1 VVERNSINNTLT
13 ISLFSVDPHSGNLLL
28 TKNGQLCYLDFGLLI
43 NIPPKERQAMM
54 AALVHLGLGE
64 WTRLV
69 DDLEEL
75 ELLKPGTDK
84 YLLAED
90 LEREFLAVMQAG
102 DKQESNGTSDT
113 LHQLPLLTLQTT
125 KLNFSTLI
133 GVLFKLAF
141 KYKFLLPT
149 FFPLVVRSVSS
160 LEGVALAVDPDFK
173 LVAAGMPVVLNQLLS
188 DRREASQNL
197 LQELLL
203 MPGGALRA
211 DDTTAQILQVWLS
224 AAEQAERSKPLSERG
239 STSQSQSGVSA
250 SAAMDLK
257 DILLDRRNVPLRRT
271 IIMSN
276 PASTIAQMS
285 PETRSRL
292 LDILTQVLSSD
303 EAGELASGMLRSTP
317 AARAQRKR
325 LFMLF
330 KATIPKVA
338 KSPISNILE
347 LLKFT
352 FALICAFIQGFYKRL
367 QKRILS
373 WFSKENKGEKVE

>member
-1 VVERNSINNTLT
+1 VRC
-13 ISLFSVDPHSGNLLL
+13 FSVDPHSGNLLL

-64 WTRLV
+64 WSRLV

-75 ELLKPGTDK
+75 ELLKPRTDK
-84 YLLAED
+84 SLLAED
-90 LEREFLAVMQAG
+90 LEREFLAVMQSG
-102 DKQESNGTSDT
+102 DKEESNSISDT
-113 LHQLPLLTLQTT
+113 LQQLPLLTLQTT

-141 KYKFLLPT
+141 KYKFLLPS

-173 LVAAGMPVVLNQLLS
+173 LVAAGIPVVLNQLLS
-188 DRREASQNL
+188 DRRETSQNL

-224 AAEQAERSKPLSERG
+224 AAEQAERIVPLSERNIKK
-239 STSQSQSGVSA
+239 QSQPRVSA

-285 PETRSRL
+285 PEMRSRL
-292 LDILTQVLSSD
+292 LATLTQVFSSD

-338 KSPISNILE
+338 KSPINNILE

-352 FALICAFIQGFYKRL
+352 FALIYAFLRGIFQRL

-373 WFSKENKGEKVE
+373 WFSNENKAKEEKVE

>member
-1 VVERNSINNTLT
+1 
-13 ISLFSVDPHSGNLLL
+13 
-28 TKNGQLCYLDFGLLI
+28 
-43 NIPPKERQAMM
+43 M

-64 WTRLV
+64 WKRLV

-84 YLLAED
+84 CLLAED
-90 LEREFLAVMQAG
+90 LEREFLVVMQSG
-102 DKQESNGTSDT
+102 DNQESNGTSDM
-113 LHQLPLLTLQTT
+113 LRQLPLLTLQTT

-141 KYKFLLPT
+141 KYKFLLPS

-224 AAEQAERSKPLSERG
+224 AAEQAERSKPLSER
-239 STSQSQSGVSA
+239 SSKNQSQSGVSA

-276 PASTIAQMS
+276 PAATIAQMS

-292 LDILTQVLSSD
+292 LDVLTQVLSSD

-338 KSPISNILE
+338 KSPINSILE

-352 FALICAFIQGFYKRL
+352 FALFCAFIQGFYKRL
-367 QKRILS
+367 QKKILS
-373 WFSKENKGEKVE
+373 WFNNQNKGEKIE

>member
-1 VVERNSINNTLT
+1 
-13 ISLFSVDPHSGNLLL
+13 
-28 TKNGQLCYLDFGLLI
+28 
-43 NIPPKERQAMM
+43 MM

-64 WTRLV
+64 WSRLV

-84 YLLAED
+84 CLLAED
-90 LEREFLAVMQAG
+90 LEREFLAVMQLG
-102 DKQESNGTSDT
+102 DKEESNSTSDT

-141 KYKFLLPT
+141 KYKFLLPS

-188 DRREASQNL
+188 DRRETSQNL

-203 MPGGALRA
+203 MPGDALRA

-224 AAEQAERSKPLSERG
+224 AAEQAGRSKPLREKNSKN
-239 STSQSQSGVSA
+239 QSQPEVSA

-276 PASTIAQMS
+276 PASTVAQMS
-285 PETRSRL
+285 PETRSHL
-292 LDILTQVLSSD
+292 LGILSQVFSSD

-338 KSPISNILE
+338 KSPIKNILE

-352 FALICAFIQGFYKRL
+352 LALIYAFLLGAYKRL
-367 QKRILS
+367 QKKIVS
-373 WFSKENKGEKVE
+373 WFNDDKKKGGKVE